1 MLCGGQSRRM
11 GRDKAVLPV
20 DGRTLVEHVVG
31 LIRPWVDEVVLSAR
45 AGQAG
50 LPDER
55 VVFDRAPDRGPLP
68 AAVDALEF
76 VSCDVVLMLAVDT
89 PRLVPALIPL
99 LESRLA
105 DADVAVPWVNGHP
118 VMALSVV
125 RRDAVRRVA
134 PLLPEGA
141 GLRDLLP
148 LLRCVAVNEV
158 ELRTV
163 DPGLQSFLPCNTP
176 EEFAAAFCG
185 PRAEA
190 IDRPGR
196 AS

>member
-1 MLCGGQSRRM
+1 M
-11 GRDKAVLPV
+11 GRDKAVLPF
-20 DGRTLVEHVVG
+20 DGRTLVEHVVR
-31 LIRPWVDEVVLSAR
+31 LIHPWVDDVVLAAR
-45 AGQAG
+45 AGQVG

-68 AAVDALEF
+68 AAVDALD
-76 VSCDVVLMLAVDT
+76 VVASDVVLMLAVDT

-105 DADVAVPWVNGHP
+105 DADVAVPWVDGHP

-134 PLLPEGA
+134 PRLAEGA

-148 LLRCVAVNEV
+148 LLRFVAVTED
-158 ELRTV
+158 EMRTV
-163 DPGLQSFLPCNTP
+163 DPELQSFLPCNTP
-176 EEFAAAFCG
+176 EEWAAAVSWSAHEVTS
-185 PRAEA
+185 RVE
-190 IDRPGR
+190 R
-196 AS
+196 SS

>member
-1 MLCGGQSRRM
+1 MLR
-11 GRDKAVLPV
+11 V
-20 DGRTLVEHVVG
+20 DGRTLVEHVVR
-31 LIRPWVDEVVLSAR
+31 LIRPWVDDVVLSAR
-45 AGQAG
+45 VGQAG

-68 AAVDALEF
+68 AAVDALET
-76 VSCDVVLMLAVDT
+76 VAGDVVLILAVDT
-89 PRLVPALIPL
+89 PRLAPALIPL
-99 LESRLA
+99 LQSRLT

-125 RRDAVRRVA
+125 RREAVRRVA
-134 PLLPEGA
+134 PLLAEGA

-148 LLRCVAVNEV
+148 LLQYVAVKED
-158 ELRTV
+158 ELRAV

>member
-1 MLCGGQSRRM
+1 
-11 GRDKAVLPV
+11 VLPV
-20 DGRTLVEHVVG
+20 DGRTLVEHVVR
-31 LIRPWVDEVVLSAR
+31 LIRPWVDDVVLAAR
-45 AGQAG
+45 SGQVG
-50 LPDER
+50 LPDDR

-68 AAVDALEF
+68 AAVGALEV
-76 VSCDVVLMLAVDT
+76 VSGDLVLMLAVDT

-99 LESRLA
+99 LQSRLT

-134 PLLPEGA
+134 PRVAEGA

-148 LLRCVAVNEV
+148 LVRFVAVTEDV
-158 ELRTV
+158 LRTV

-176 EEFAAAFCG
+176 EEWAAAVSG
-185 PRAEA
+185 SAHEVTSRVEHP
-190 IDRPGR
+190 
-196 AS
+196 S

>member
-1 MLCGGQSRRM
+1 M

-20 DGRTLVEHVVG
+20 DGRTLVEHVLR
-31 LIRPWVDEVVLSAR
+31 LIRPWVDDVVLAAR
-45 AGQAG
+45 AGQVG

-55 VVFDRAPDRGPLP
+55 VVFDRAPARGPLP
-68 AAVDALEF
+68 AAVDALET
-76 VSCDVVLMLAVDT
+76 VSGDVVLILAVDT

-99 LESRLA
+99 LQARLT

-134 PLLPEGA
+134 PRVAEGA

-148 LLRCVAVNEV
+148 LVRFVAVTEDV
-158 ELRTV
+158 LRTV

-176 EEFAAAFCG
+176 EEWAAAVSG
-185 PRAEA
+185 SAHEVTSRVEHP
-190 IDRPGR
+190 
-196 AS
+196 S

>member
-1 MLCGGQSRRM
+1 M
-11 GRDKAVLPV
+11 GHDKAVLRV

-31 LIRPWVDEVVLSAR
+31 LIRPWVDDVVLSAR
-45 AGQAG
+45 VGQAG

-55 VVFDRAPDRGPLP
+55 VVFDRAPGRGPLP
-68 AAVDALEF
+68 AAVDALET
-76 VSCDVVLMLAVDT
+76 VAGDVVLILAVDT

-99 LESRLA
+99 LQSRLA

-125 RRDAVRRVA
+125 RREAVRRVA

-148 LLRCVAVNEV
+148 LLQFVAVEED
-158 ELRTV
+158 ELRAV

-176 EEFAAAFCG
+176 EEFAAAFSR
-185 PRAEA
+185 PMDEAVSRA
-190 IDRPGR
+190 GH
-196 AS
+196 SS